1 MHRYRRPDF
10 HPVEE
15 TMTEMIVVKELR
27 KSFGE
32 IRAVRGISFTV
43 AKGEIFGFLGPNGA
57 GKTTTISMLSGL
69 LRPDSGSITIDGMD
83 MASRGRDIR
92 RIMGIIPQE
101 IALYEE
107 LSGRDNLLFWGGLYG
122 LAGGELKDS
131 VDRALELVDLTDR
144 AKDSVRTYSG
154 GMKRRINLCAG
165 LVHDPMIILLDEP
178 TLGIDPQA
186 RIKMLE
192 VVKGLAGEGKTVIY
206 TTHYLEEAEHLCDR
220 IAIID
225 EGTVHASG
233 TLAELVEMVGGR
245 ILVSITGDFGAD
257 EARQVIGDA
266 EFEHISDGELRIKL
280 LDRDSTGR
288 LLGGLFS
295 AGLHIDGVAIREPS
309 LESVFLQVTG
319 RELRD

>member
-1 MHRYRRPDF
+1 
-10 HPVEE
+10 
-15 TMTEMIVVKELR
+15 MTEMIMVKELS

-32 IRAVRGISFTV
+32 IRAVRGIDFTV
-43 AKGEIFGFLGPNGA
+43 ERGEIFGFLGPNGA

-122 LAGGELKDS
+122 LSGGELKDS
-131 VDRALELVDLTDR
+131 VDRALELVDLVDR
-144 AKDSVRTYSG
+144 SKDAVRTYSG

-165 LVHDPMIILLDEP
+165 LVHDPKIILLDEP

-186 RIKMLE
+186 RIRILE
-192 VVKGLAGEGKTVIY
+192 VVKRLAGEGKTVIY

-220 IAIID
+220 ISIID
-225 EGTVHASG
+225 EGTIHASG
-233 TLAELVEMVGGR
+233 TLAELVELVGGK

-257 EARQVIGDA
+257 EAKQVIGDA
-266 EFEHISDGELRIKL
+266 EFDHLSDGELRVKL

-295 AGLHIDGVAIREPS
+295 AGLHVDEVAIREPS

>member
-1 MHRYRRPDF
+1 MSIPYADHRYLPEA
-10 HPVEE
+10 V
-15 TMTEMIVVKELR
+15 MTEMIAVKELN

-32 IRAVRGISFTV
+32 VHAVKGIDFSV
-43 AKGEIFGFLGPNGA
+43 SRGEIFGFLGPNGA

-69 LRPDSGSITIDGMD
+69 LRPDSGTITVDGMD
-83 MASRGRDIR
+83 MNSSGREIR

-122 LAGGELKDS
+122 LSGGELKGR

-144 AKDSVRTYSG
+144 AKDAVRTYSG

-165 LVHDPMIILLDEP
+165 LVHDPKIILLDEP

-186 RIKMLE
+186 RIRILDI
-192 VVKGLAGEGKTVIY
+192 VKGLAGEGRTVIY
-206 TTHYLEEAEHLCDR
+206 TTHYLEEAENLCDR

-225 EGTVHASG
+225 EGTIHASG
-233 TLAELVEMVGGR
+233 MLGELVELVGGR
-245 ILVSITGDFGAD
+245 IMVTITGDFKAAEGQQLLD
-257 EARQVIGDA
+257 DA
-266 EFEHISDGELRIKL
+266 EVDHVSDGELRVKL
-280 LDRDSTGR
+280 LDRDSTGM
-288 LLGGLFS
+288 LLGRFFS

>member
-1 MHRYRRPDF
+1 MS
-10 HPVEE
+10 
-15 TMTEMIVVKELR
+15 EMIAVKEIS

-32 IRAVRGISFTV
+32 VRAVKGISFSV
-43 AKGEIFGFLGPNGA
+43 EQGEIFGFLGPNGA

-83 MASRGRDIR
+83 MNSSGREIR
-92 RIMGIIPQE
+92 RIMGVIPQE

-107 LSGRDNLLFWGGLYG
+107 LSGRDNLIFWGGLYG
-122 LAGGELKDS
+122 MAGGELRDR

-144 AKDSVRTYSG
+144 AKDAVRTYSG

-165 LVHDPMIILLDEP
+165 LVHDPKVILLDEP

-186 RIKMLE
+186 RIRILD
-192 VVKGLAGEGKTVIY
+192 VVKDLASEGKTVIY
-206 TTHYLEEAEHLCDR
+206 TTHYLEEAEQLCDR

-233 TLAELVEMVGGR
+233 TLAELVELVGGR
-245 ILVSITGDFGAD
+245 IMVSITGDFDAG
-257 EARQVIGDA
+257 EAKQVIGDA
-266 EFEHISDGELRIKL
+266 EVDHISDGELRVKL
-280 LDRDSTGR
+280 LDRDKTGR

-295 AGLHIDGVAIREPS
+295 AGMHVDGVAIREPS

>member
-1 MHRYRRPDF
+1 
-10 HPVEE
+10 
-15 TMTEMIVVKELR
+15 MTEMIVVKELR

>member
-1 MHRYRRPDF
+1 
-10 HPVEE
+10 
-15 TMTEMIVVKELR
+15 MTEMITVKELN

-32 IRAVRGISFTV
+32 VRAVRGISFSV
-43 AKGEIFGFLGPNGA
+43 AQGEIFGFLGPNGA

-92 RIMGIIPQE
+92 RIMGVIPQE
-101 IALYEE
+101 IALYDE

-122 LAGGELKDS
+122 LAGGDLRDQ
-131 VDRALELVDLTDR
+131 VDRALELVELTDR
-144 AKDSVRTYSG
+144 AKDAVRTYSG

-165 LVHDPMIILLDEP
+165 LVHSPKIILLDEP

-186 RIKMLE
+186 RIRILE
-192 VVKGLAGEGKTVIY
+192 VVKGLASEGRTVIY
-206 TTHYLEEAEHLCDR
+206 TTHYLEEAEQLCDR

-233 TLAELVEMVGGR
+233 TLAELVELVGGKVM
-245 ILVSITGDFGAD
+245 VSVTGDFSAD
-257 EARQVIGDA
+257 EAKQVLGEA
-266 EFEHISDGELRIKL
+266 EFDHISDGELRVKL
-280 LDRDSTGR
+280 LDRDQTGR

-295 AGLHIDGVAIREPS
+295 AGLHVDGVAIREPS

>member
-1 MHRYRRPDF
+1 
-10 HPVEE
+10 
-15 TMTEMIVVKELR
+15 MTEMIMVKELS

-32 IRAVRGISFTV
+32 IRAVRGIDFTV
-43 AKGEIFGFLGPNGA
+43 ERGEIFGFLGPNGA

-92 RIMGIIPQE
+92 RIMGVIPQE

-122 LAGGELKDS
+122 LSGGELKNS
-131 VDRALELVDLTDR
+131 VDRALELVDLVDR
-144 AKDSVRTYSG
+144 SKDAVRTYSG

-165 LVHDPMIILLDEP
+165 LVHDPKIILLDEP

-186 RIKMLE
+186 RIRILE
-192 VVKGLAGEGKTVIY
+192 VVKRLAGEGKTVIY

-220 IAIID
+220 ISIID
-225 EGTVHASG
+225 EGTIYASG
-233 TLAELVEMVGGR
+233 TLAELVELVGGK

-257 EARQVIGDA
+257 EAKQVIGDA
-266 EFEHISDGELRIKL
+266 EFDHLSDGELRVKL

-295 AGLHIDGVAIREPS
+295 AGLHVDEVAIREPS

>member
-1 MHRYRRPDF
+1 
-10 HPVEE
+10 
-15 TMTEMIVVKELR
+15 MTEMIMVKELS

-32 IRAVRGISFTV
+32 IRAVRGIDFTV
-43 AKGEIFGFLGPNGA
+43 ERGEIFGFLGPNGA

-122 LAGGELKDS
+122 LSGGELKDS
-131 VDRALELVDLTDR
+131 VDRALELVDLVDR
-144 AKDSVRTYSG
+144 SKDAVRTYSG

-165 LVHDPMIILLDEP
+165 LIHDPKIILLDEP

-186 RIKMLE
+186 RIRILE
-192 VVKGLAGEGKTVIY
+192 VVKRLAGEGKTVIY

-220 IAIID
+220 ISIID
-225 EGTVHASG
+225 EGTIHASG
-233 TLAELVEMVGGR
+233 TLAELVELVGGK

-257 EARQVIGDA
+257 EAKQVIGDA
-266 EFEHISDGELRIKL
+266 EFDHLSDGELRVKL

-295 AGLHIDGVAIREPS
+295 AGLHVDEVAIREPS

>member
-1 MHRYRRPDF
+1 
-10 HPVEE
+10 
-15 TMTEMIVVKELR
+15 MTEMIMVKELS
-27 KSFGE
+27 KNFGE
-32 IRAVRGISFTV
+32 IRAVRGIDFTV
-43 AKGEIFGFLGPNGA
+43 ERGEIFGFLGPNGA

-122 LAGGELKDS
+122 LSGGELKDS
-131 VDRALELVDLTDR
+131 VDRALELVDLVDR
-144 AKDSVRTYSG
+144 SKDAVRTYSG

-165 LVHDPMIILLDEP
+165 LIHDPKIILLDEP

-186 RIKMLE
+186 RIRILE
-192 VVKGLAGEGKTVIY
+192 VVKRLAGEGKTVIY

-220 IAIID
+220 ISIID
-225 EGTVHASG
+225 EGTIHASG
-233 TLAELVEMVGGR
+233 TLAELVELVGGK

-257 EARQVIGDA
+257 EAKQVIGDA
-266 EFEHISDGELRIKL
+266 EFDHLSDGELRVKL

-295 AGLHIDGVAIREPS
+295 AGLHVDEVAIREPS